1 MLLIFSPRNKY
12 VLTNIIE
19 NDFIINIHNLSSRRK
34 KITLKEK
41 FAYMATGKPYN
52 DLDPLLIEARNKAT
66 EDTNK
71 LNAENNSAKKEELI
85 RKLFGS
91 AGKTPFVNPN
101 FRCEFGQNIHVGD
114 NFYANYDCVI
124 LDGAPVTIG
133 DDVLLAP
140 KVGMYTSNHL
150 FDAKERKLGGCIAKP
165 IRIGNR
171 CWIGACVSITQGV
184 TIGDNTIIGAGSVV
198 THDIPANVIAAGV
211 PAKVIR
217 PITEKDK
224 TGFDPNDP
232 RFL

>member
-1 MLLIFSPRNKY
+1 M
-12 VLTNIIE
+12 
-19 NDFIINIHNLSSRRK
+19 
-34 KITLKEK
+34 TLKEK

-52 DLDPLLIEARNKAT
+52 DLNPLLIEARNKAT

-71 LNAENNSAKKEELI
+71 LNAENDPAKKEELI

-133 DDVLLAP
+133 D
-140 KVGMYTSNHL
+140 
-150 FDAKERKLGGCIAKP
+150 
-165 IRIGNR
+165 
-171 CWIGACVSITQGV
+171 
-184 TIGDNTIIGAGSVV
+184 NTIIGAGSVV

>member
-1 MLLIFSPRNKY
+1 M
-12 VLTNIIE
+12 
-19 NDFIINIHNLSSRRK
+19 
-34 KITLKEK
+34 TLKEK

-71 LNAENNSAKKEELI
+71 LNAENDPAKKEELI

-133 DDVLLAP
+133 D
-140 KVGMYTSNHL
+140 
-150 FDAKERKLGGCIAKP
+150 
-165 IRIGNR
+165 
-171 CWIGACVSITQGV
+171 
-184 TIGDNTIIGAGSVV
+184 NTIIGAGSVV

-224 TGFDPNDP
+224 TGFDPNDL

>member
-1 MLLIFSPRNKY
+1 M
-12 VLTNIIE
+12 
-19 NDFIINIHNLSSRRK
+19 
-34 KITLKEK
+34 TLKEK

-133 DDVLLAP
+133 D
-140 KVGMYTSNHL
+140 H
-150 FDAKERKLGGCIAKP
+150 
-165 IRIGNR
+165 
-171 CWIGACVSITQGV
+171 
-184 TIGDNTIIGAGSVV
+184 TIIGAGSVV

-217 PITEKDK
+217 QITEKDK

>member
-1 MLLIFSPRNKY
+1 M
-12 VLTNIIE
+12 
-19 NDFIINIHNLSSRRK
+19 
-34 KITLKEK
+34 TLKEK

-71 LNAENNSAKKEELI
+71 LNAENDPAKKEELI

-133 DDVLLAP
+133 D
-140 KVGMYTSNHL
+140 
-150 FDAKERKLGGCIAKP
+150 
-165 IRIGNR
+165 
-171 CWIGACVSITQGV
+171 
-184 TIGDNTIIGAGSVV
+184 NTIIGAGSVV

-232 RFL
+232 QFL

>member
-1 MLLIFSPRNKY
+1 M
-12 VLTNIIE
+12 
-19 NDFIINIHNLSSRRK
+19 
-34 KITLKEK
+34 TLKEK

-71 LNAENNSAKKEELI
+71 LNAENDPAKKEELI

-133 DDVLLAP
+133 DD
-140 KVGMYTSNHL
+140 
-150 FDAKERKLGGCIAKP
+150 
-165 IRIGNR
+165 
-171 CWIGACVSITQGV
+171 
-184 TIGDNTIIGAGSVV
+184 TIIGAGSVV

>member
-1 MLLIFSPRNKY
+1 M
-12 VLTNIIE
+12 
-19 NDFIINIHNLSSRRK
+19 
-34 KITLKEK
+34 TLKEK
-41 FAYMATGKPYN
+41 FAYIATGKPYN

-71 LNAENNSAKKEELI
+71 LNAENDPAKKEELI

-133 DDVLLAP
+133 DD
-140 KVGMYTSNHL
+140 
-150 FDAKERKLGGCIAKP
+150 
-165 IRIGNR
+165 
-171 CWIGACVSITQGV
+171 
-184 TIGDNTIIGAGSVV
+184 TIIGAGSVV

>member
-1 MLLIFSPRNKY
+1 M
-12 VLTNIIE
+12 
-19 NDFIINIHNLSSRRK
+19 
-34 KITLKEK
+34 TLKEK

-71 LNAENNSAKKEELI
+71 LNTENDPAKKEELI

-133 DDVLLAP
+133 D
-140 KVGMYTSNHL
+140 
-150 FDAKERKLGGCIAKP
+150 
-165 IRIGNR
+165 
-171 CWIGACVSITQGV
+171 
-184 TIGDNTIIGAGSVV
+184 NTIIGAGSVV

>member
-1 MLLIFSPRNKY
+1 MTWSEKSYSCFNFTLVNHSLFVTHFSPRNKY

-19 NDFIINIHNLSSRRK
+19 NDFIINIHNLSSRK
-34 KITLKEK
+34 MTLKEK

-71 LNAENNSAKKEELI
+71 LNAENDPAKKEELI

-133 DDVLLAP
+133 DD
-140 KVGMYTSNHL
+140 
-150 FDAKERKLGGCIAKP
+150 
-165 IRIGNR
+165 
-171 CWIGACVSITQGV
+171 
-184 TIGDNTIIGAGSVV
+184 TIIGAGSVV

>member
-1 MLLIFSPRNKY
+1 M
-12 VLTNIIE
+12 
-19 NDFIINIHNLSSRRK
+19 
-34 KITLKEK
+34 TLKEK

-71 LNAENNSAKKEELI
+71 LNAENDPAKKEELI

-133 DDVLLAP
+133 D
-140 KVGMYTSNHL
+140 
-150 FDAKERKLGGCIAKP
+150 
-165 IRIGNR
+165 
-171 CWIGACVSITQGV
+171 
-184 TIGDNTIIGAGSVV
+184 NTIIDAGSVV

>member
-1 MLLIFSPRNKY
+1 M
-12 VLTNIIE
+12 
-19 NDFIINIHNLSSRRK
+19 
-34 KITLKEK
+34 TLKEK
-41 FAYMATGKPYN
+41 FAYIATGKPYN

-71 LNAENNSAKKEELI
+71 LNAENDPAKKEELI

-133 DDVLLAP
+133 D
-140 KVGMYTSNHL
+140 
-150 FDAKERKLGGCIAKP
+150 
-165 IRIGNR
+165 
-171 CWIGACVSITQGV
+171 
-184 TIGDNTIIGAGSVV
+184 NTIIGAGSVV

>member
-1 MLLIFSPRNKY
+1 M
-12 VLTNIIE
+12 
-19 NDFIINIHNLSSRRK
+19 
-34 KITLKEK
+34 
-41 FAYMATGKPYN
+41 
-52 DLDPLLIEARNKAT
+52 
-66 EDTNK
+66 
-71 LNAENNSAKKEELI
+71 I

-91 AGKTPFVNPN
+91 AGKIPFVNPN
-101 FRCEFGQNIHVGD
+101 FRCEFGQNIHVGN

-124 LDGAPVTIG
+124 LDGAP
-133 DDVLLAP
+133 
-140 KVGMYTSNHL
+140 
-150 FDAKERKLGGCIAKP
+150 
-165 IRIGNR
+165 
-171 CWIGACVSITQGV
+171 V

>member
-1 MLLIFSPRNKY
+1 M
-12 VLTNIIE
+12 
-19 NDFIINIHNLSSRRK
+19 
-34 KITLKEK
+34 TLKEK
-41 FAYMATGKPYN
+41 FVYMATGKPYN

-71 LNAENNSAKKEELI
+71 LNAENDPAKKEELI

-133 DDVLLAP
+133 D
-140 KVGMYTSNHL
+140 
-150 FDAKERKLGGCIAKP
+150 
-165 IRIGNR
+165 
-171 CWIGACVSITQGV
+171 
-184 TIGDNTIIGAGSVV
+184 NTIIGAGSVV

>member
-1 MLLIFSPRNKY
+1 M
-12 VLTNIIE
+12 
-19 NDFIINIHNLSSRRK
+19 
-34 KITLKEK
+34 TLKEK
-41 FAYMATGKPYN
+41 FAYMATSKPYN

-71 LNAENNSAKKEELI
+71 LNAENDPAKKEQLI

-133 DDVLLAP
+133 D
-140 KVGMYTSNHL
+140 
-150 FDAKERKLGGCIAKP
+150 
-165 IRIGNR
+165 
-171 CWIGACVSITQGV
+171 
-184 TIGDNTIIGAGSVV
+184 NTIIGTGSVM

>member
-1 MLLIFSPRNKY
+1 M
-12 VLTNIIE
+12 
-19 NDFIINIHNLSSRRK
+19 
-34 KITLKEK
+34 TLKEK

-71 LNAENNSAKKEELI
+71 LNAENDPAKKEELI

-133 DDVLLAP
+133 D
-140 KVGMYTSNHL
+140 
-150 FDAKERKLGGCIAKP
+150 
-165 IRIGNR
+165 
-171 CWIGACVSITQGV
+171 
-184 TIGDNTIIGAGSVV
+184 NTIIGTGSVM

>member
-1 MLLIFSPRNKY
+1 M
-12 VLTNIIE
+12 
-19 NDFIINIHNLSSRRK
+19 
-34 KITLKEK
+34 TLKEK
-41 FAYMATGKPYN
+41 FTYMATGKPYN

-71 LNAENNSAKKEELI
+71 LNAENDPVKKEELI

-91 AGKTPFVNPN
+91 AGKIPFVNPN

-124 LDGAPVTIG
+124 LDGAP
-133 DDVLLAP
+133 
-140 KVGMYTSNHL
+140 
-150 FDAKERKLGGCIAKP
+150 
-165 IRIGNR
+165 
-171 CWIGACVSITQGV
+171 V

>member
-1 MLLIFSPRNKY
+1 M
-12 VLTNIIE
+12 
-19 NDFIINIHNLSSRRK
+19 
-34 KITLKEK
+34 TLKEK

-71 LNAENNSAKKEELI
+71 LNAENDPAKKEELI

-133 DDVLLAP
+133 D
-140 KVGMYTSNHL
+140 
-150 FDAKERKLGGCIAKP
+150 
-165 IRIGNR
+165 
-171 CWIGACVSITQGV
+171 
-184 TIGDNTIIGAGSVV
+184 NTIIGAGSVV

>member
-1 MLLIFSPRNKY
+1 M
-12 VLTNIIE
+12 
-19 NDFIINIHNLSSRRK
+19 
-34 KITLKEK
+34 TLKEK

-71 LNAENNSAKKEELI
+71 LNAENDPAKKEELI

-91 AGKTPFVNPN
+91 AGKTLFVNPN

-133 DDVLLAP
+133 D
-140 KVGMYTSNHL
+140 
-150 FDAKERKLGGCIAKP
+150 
-165 IRIGNR
+165 
-171 CWIGACVSITQGV
+171 
-184 TIGDNTIIGAGSVV
+184 NTIIGTGSVM

>member
-1 MLLIFSPRNKY
+1 M
-12 VLTNIIE
+12 
-19 NDFIINIHNLSSRRK
+19 
-34 KITLKEK
+34 TLKEK

-71 LNAENNSAKKEELI
+71 LNAENDPAKKEELI

-140 KVGMYTSNHL
+140 KVGMYTSNYL
-150 FDAKERKLGGCIAKP
+150 FDAK
-165 IRIGNR
+165 
-171 CWIGACVSITQGV
+171 
-184 TIGDNTIIGAGSVV
+184 
-198 THDIPANVIAAGV
+198 
-211 PAKVIR
+211 
-217 PITEKDK
+217 
-224 TGFDPNDP
+224 
-232 RFL
+232 

>member
-1 MLLIFSPRNKY
+1 M
-12 VLTNIIE
+12 
-19 NDFIINIHNLSSRRK
+19 
-34 KITLKEK
+34 TLKEK

-71 LNAENNSAKKEELI
+71 LNAENDPAKKEELI

-133 DDVLLAP
+133 D
-140 KVGMYTSNHL
+140 
-150 FDAKERKLGGCIAKP
+150 
-165 IRIGNR
+165 
-171 CWIGACVSITQGV
+171 
-184 TIGDNTIIGAGSVV
+184 NTIIGAGSVV

-217 PITEKDK
+217 PITEKYK

>member
-1 MLLIFSPRNKY
+1 M
-12 VLTNIIE
+12 
-19 NDFIINIHNLSSRRK
+19 
-34 KITLKEK
+34 TLKEK

-71 LNAENNSAKKEELI
+71 LNAENDPAKKEELI

-133 DDVLLAP
+133 D
-140 KVGMYTSNHL
+140 
-150 FDAKERKLGGCIAKP
+150 
-165 IRIGNR
+165 
-171 CWIGACVSITQGV
+171 
-184 TIGDNTIIGAGSVV
+184 NTIIGAGSVV

-224 TGFDPNDP
+224 TGFDPNDS

>member
-1 MLLIFSPRNKY
+1 MN
-12 VLTNIIE
+12 
-19 NDFIINIHNLSSRRK
+19 
-34 KITLKEK
+34 LKEK

-71 LNAENNSAKKEELI
+71 LNAENDPAKKEELI

-133 DDVLLAP
+133 D
-140 KVGMYTSNHL
+140 
-150 FDAKERKLGGCIAKP
+150 
-165 IRIGNR
+165 
-171 CWIGACVSITQGV
+171 
-184 TIGDNTIIGAGSVV
+184 NTIIGTGSVM

>member
-1 MLLIFSPRNKY
+1 M
-12 VLTNIIE
+12 
-19 NDFIINIHNLSSRRK
+19 
-34 KITLKEK
+34 TLKEK

-71 LNAENNSAKKEELI
+71 LNAENDPAKKEELI

-133 DDVLLAP
+133 D
-140 KVGMYTSNHL
+140 
-150 FDAKERKLGGCIAKP
+150 
-165 IRIGNR
+165 
-171 CWIGACVSITQGV
+171 
-184 TIGDNTIIGAGSVV
+184 NTIIGAGSVV

-224 TGFDPNDP
+224 TGLDPNDP

>member
-71 LNAENNSAKKEELI
+71 LNAENDPAKKEELI

-133 DDVLLAP
+133 D
-140 KVGMYTSNHL
+140 
-150 FDAKERKLGGCIAKP
+150 
-165 IRIGNR
+165 
-171 CWIGACVSITQGV
+171 
-184 TIGDNTIIGAGSVV
+184 NTIIGAGSVV

>member
-1 MLLIFSPRNKY
+1 M
-12 VLTNIIE
+12 
-19 NDFIINIHNLSSRRK
+19 
-34 KITLKEK
+34 TLKEK

-71 LNAENNSAKKEELI
+71 LNAENDPAKKEELI

-171 CWIGACVSITQGV
+171 CWIGACVSITHGV

>member
-1 MLLIFSPRNKY
+1 M
-12 VLTNIIE
+12 
-19 NDFIINIHNLSSRRK
+19 
-34 KITLKEK
+34 TLKEK

-71 LNAENNSAKKEELI
+71 LNAENDPAKKEELI

-101 FRCEFGQNIHVGD
+101 FRCEFGQNIHAGD

-124 LDGAPVTIG
+124 LDGAP
-133 DDVLLAP
+133 
-140 KVGMYTSNHL
+140 
-150 FDAKERKLGGCIAKP
+150 
-165 IRIGNR
+165 
-171 CWIGACVSITQGV
+171 V

>member
-1 MLLIFSPRNKY
+1 M
-12 VLTNIIE
+12 
-19 NDFIINIHNLSSRRK
+19 
-34 KITLKEK
+34 TLKEK

-52 DLDPLLIEARNKAT
+52 DLDPLLIEARNKTT

-133 DDVLLAP
+133 D
-140 KVGMYTSNHL
+140 
-150 FDAKERKLGGCIAKP
+150 
-165 IRIGNR
+165 
-171 CWIGACVSITQGV
+171 
-184 TIGDNTIIGAGSVV
+184 NTIIGAGSVV
-198 THDIPANVIAAGV
+198 THDIPAM
-211 PAKVIR
+211 
-217 PITEKDK
+217 
-224 TGFDPNDP
+224 
-232 RFL
+232 

>member
-1 MLLIFSPRNKY
+1 M
-12 VLTNIIE
+12 
-19 NDFIINIHNLSSRRK
+19 
-34 KITLKEK
+34 TLKEK

-71 LNAENNSAKKEELI
+71 LNAENDPAKKEELI

-133 DDVLLAP
+133 D
-140 KVGMYTSNHL
+140 
-150 FDAKERKLGGCIAKP
+150 
-165 IRIGNR
+165 
-171 CWIGACVSITQGV
+171 
-184 TIGDNTIIGAGSVV
+184 NTVIGAGSVV

>member
-1 MLLIFSPRNKY
+1 M
-12 VLTNIIE
+12 
-19 NDFIINIHNLSSRRK
+19 
-34 KITLKEK
+34 TLKEK

-71 LNAENNSAKKEELI
+71 LNAENDPAKKEELI

-133 DDVLLAP
+133 D
-140 KVGMYTSNHL
+140 
-150 FDAKERKLGGCIAKP
+150 
-165 IRIGNR
+165 
-171 CWIGACVSITQGV
+171 
-184 TIGDNTIIGAGSVV
+184 NTIIGTGSVV

>member
-1 MLLIFSPRNKY
+1 M
-12 VLTNIIE
+12 
-19 NDFIINIHNLSSRRK
+19 
-34 KITLKEK
+34 TLKEK
-41 FAYMATGKPYN
+41 FAYMATGKPHN

-71 LNAENNSAKKEELI
+71 LNAENDPAKKEELI

-133 DDVLLAP
+133 D
-140 KVGMYTSNHL
+140 
-150 FDAKERKLGGCIAKP
+150 
-165 IRIGNR
+165 
-171 CWIGACVSITQGV
+171 
-184 TIGDNTIIGAGSVV
+184 NTIIGAGSVV

>member
-1 MLLIFSPRNKY
+1 M
-12 VLTNIIE
+12 
-19 NDFIINIHNLSSRRK
+19 
-34 KITLKEK
+34 TLKEK

-71 LNAENNSAKKEELI
+71 LNAENDPAKKEELI

-124 LDGAPVTIG
+124 LDGALVTI
-133 DDVLLAP
+133 V
-140 KVGMYTSNHL
+140 
-150 FDAKERKLGGCIAKP
+150 
-165 IRIGNR
+165 
-171 CWIGACVSITQGV
+171 
-184 TIGDNTIIGAGSVV
+184 DNTIIGAGSVV

>member
-1 MLLIFSPRNKY
+1 M
-12 VLTNIIE
+12 
-19 NDFIINIHNLSSRRK
+19 
-34 KITLKEK
+34 TLKEK

-71 LNAENNSAKKEELI
+71 LNAENDPAKKEELI
-85 RKLFGS
+85 RKLFGI

-124 LDGAPVTIG
+124 LDGAP
-133 DDVLLAP
+133 
-140 KVGMYTSNHL
+140 
-150 FDAKERKLGGCIAKP
+150 
-165 IRIGNR
+165 
-171 CWIGACVSITQGV
+171 V

>member
-1 MLLIFSPRNKY
+1 M
-12 VLTNIIE
+12 
-19 NDFIINIHNLSSRRK
+19 
-34 KITLKEK
+34 TLKEK

-71 LNAENNSAKKEELI
+71 LNAENDPAKKEELI

-101 FRCEFGQNIHVGD
+101 FRCKFGQNIHVGD

-124 LDGAPVTIG
+124 LDGAP
-133 DDVLLAP
+133 
-140 KVGMYTSNHL
+140 
-150 FDAKERKLGGCIAKP
+150 
-165 IRIGNR
+165 
-171 CWIGACVSITQGV
+171 V

-224 TGFDPNDP
+224 TGFDPNDL